1 MKLYTVMALS
11 IPGVGGGGEHLLC
24 ILQLFHPWLGAFAK
38 IIIVK
43 GIIIFAVTCKSVL
56 GYFNFQCKCC
66 KIFYRATPLSKL

>member
-1 MKLYTVMALS
+1 MKLYTVMVLS
-11 IPGVGGGGEHLLC
+11 IPGVGGGGGEHLLC

-43 GIIIFAVTCKSVL
+43 GIIMFAVTCKSVL

-66 KIFYRATPLSKL
+66 